1 MNMQILLVLRAD
13 LFLVEHRWRFP
24 LLSLIAMS
32 TKNKIGETL
41 LMVASV
47 FSSQNDEY
55 NRYKNKMVDTR
66 QNSLSF
72 RVSNF
77 RSLLAGCFRT
87 SRDIRWHCC
96 KCCGRNGVCNTWLQF
111 PYVAPDA
118 DNSQYLMKT
127 CGEGLTW
134 HVSLRTLRPCRV
146 FLRWLSSR
154 FKYSVGPND
163 PRGHQATS
171 SLPARY
177 LMASALP
184 YDGYVPHIMAQQ
196 WLSHLCANYSL
207 PKRTTSAPLRAYWR
221 PGGASTWCSALRVF
235 PCPRRWILLPVKSE
249 FKYGHPILSIKNGV
263 SNDKSNNQIIVW

>member
-134 HVSLRTLRPCRV
+134 HVSLRTLDPAESSCAGWAVDLNIAWAQMTLEGTKPRV
-146 FLRWLSSR
+146 PYLPGKVGLYALPDGQCFTLWWLCAPHYGLTMAIASMRHLFSA
-154 FKYSVGPND
+154 
-163 PRGHQATS
+163 QANYFSTAACILTAWRCVHMVFGAS
-171 SLPARY
+171 CVSLP
-177 LMASALP
+177 P
-184 YDGYVPHIMAQQ
+184 
-196 WLSHLCANYSL
+196 SL
-207 PKRTTSAPLRAYWR
+207 DPPSCQER
-221 PGGASTWCSALRVF
+221 
-235 PCPRRWILLPVKSE
+235 I
-249 FKYGHPILSIKNGV
+249 
-263 SNDKSNNQIIVW
+263 